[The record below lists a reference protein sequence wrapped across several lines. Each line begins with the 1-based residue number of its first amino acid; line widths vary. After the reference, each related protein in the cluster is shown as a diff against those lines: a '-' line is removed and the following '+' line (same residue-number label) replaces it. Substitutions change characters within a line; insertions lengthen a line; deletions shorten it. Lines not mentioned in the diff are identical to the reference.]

1 MEQIKSHKLV
11 MYNDNNNSFPYIMSC
26 LIKFCKHEPIQA
38 EQCAT
43 IAHNKGECSIKEGD
57 FLEMLDI
64 HNDFEKVKVK
74 TEILKHE
81 SSVY

>member
-1 MEQIKSHKLV
+1 MEQTKSHKLV
-11 MYNDNNNSFPYIMSC
+11 MYNDPHNSFAYIMAC
-26 LIKFCKHEPIQA
+26 LIKFCEHDPIQA
-38 EQCAT
+38 EQCAI

-57 FLEMLDI
+57 FLEMLDM
-64 HNDFEKVKVK
+64 HNDFERVKVK